1 MTPTRFVRTLRSERF
16 ADLDCA
22 VLEYRSR
29 DGSTDVEPRMT
40 LLEELPLVELVRLAD
55 GPAGGRPTAGPGNP
69 AGDAAFDL
77 RGAFVFANGWQS
89 WSPGWELAP
98 GERMERARF
107 VGRLNVFTDH
117 PGLVPRRGEVLASFL
132 GYLRSGGEYLAL
144 ASLPEG
150 GPPLSFLFRRREG
163 TVSLLAYAEGHR
175 FRAGD
180 LAARILVVRARSW
193 FALKD
198 VLREAYAPYDLFSRL
213 AFLGAPG
220 EPLVP
225 GGYESWYNHYAD
237 IDEGLILADLRNLAG
252 NGNLIDRLYIRP
264 GKPTVF
270 QVDDGWERTVG
281 DWRVNEAR
289 FPRGMKDLAGRI
301 EEAGFIPGL
310 WLAPFLV
317 TRFAPLYR
325 EKPEWLLRDERGRPV
340 AAGWIPAWGHDF
352 YCLDLSIPE
361 VLDYLTGIF
370 DRAVNEWG
378 YRYLKLDFLYA
389 GMLRGSRRN
398 GGPAWIHYRKALE
411 RLTSIRNRKDGK
423 PVAYLGCGAPFEASF
438 EFLPLMRIGA
448 DTREDW
454 DWAQARFLRHPGRPS
469 AWISMKDTI
478 GRALWDGT
486 VFLNDPDVVFCRTR
500 RMRLS
505 ETEKELVALTA
516 RIFASQVMFSDDT
529 ADFEPATEGAFTE
542 RIVELYGRISG
553 REFRPE
559 RVPGLRDV
567 YTARSRDG
575 RSAAVLNLSDSDAV
589 VPGSWPADKA
599 VLARFRSGG
608 GRTVFAPRSISLFD
622 GLEEA

>member
-1 MTPTRFVRTLRSERF
+1 MTPIRFERTLRPESPAGLE
-16 ADLDCA
+16 AV
-22 VLEYRSR
+22 VLEYRAREASP
-29 DGSTDVEPRMT
+29 DPEPPMT
-40 LLEELPLVELVRLAD
+40 VLEELPLVELARLVGGAEAAPPGEDTDCTD
-55 GPAGGRPTAGPGNP
+55 G
-69 AGDAAFDL
+69 AFDL
-77 RGAFVFANGWQS
+77 DRDFILGNGWQS

-98 GERMERARF
+98 GETMERARF

-132 GYLRSGGEYLAL
+132 GYIRSGRDYLAL

-150 GPPLSFLFRRREG
+150 GPPVSFLFRRRKG
-163 TVSLLAYAEGHR
+163 TVSILAYAEGHR

-180 LAARILVVRARSW
+180 PAARILVVRARSW

-198 VLREAYAPYDLFSRL
+198 ALREAYAPYDQFSRL
-213 AFLGAPG
+213 AFLGVPG
-220 EPLVP
+220 ESLVP

-237 IDEGLILADLRNLAG
+237 IDEGLLLADLRNLAG
-252 NGNLIDRLYIRP
+252 NGNLIDHLYIRP

-270 QVDDGWERTVG
+270 QVDDGWERAVG
-281 DWRVNEAR
+281 DWRVNETR
-289 FPRGMKDLAGRI
+289 FPRGMKEMAGRI
-301 EEAGFIPGL
+301 EDAGFIPGI

-317 TRFAPLYR
+317 TRFAPLFR
-325 EKPEWLLRDERGRPV
+325 EKPEWLLRDEGGRPV
-340 AAGWIPAWGHDF
+340 VAGWIPAWGRDF

-361 VLDYLTGIF
+361 VLSHLAGIF
-370 DRAVNEWG
+370 DRVVNEWG

-389 GMLRGSRRN
+389 GMLRGKHRN
-398 GGPAWIHYRKALE
+398 GGAAWVHYRKALE
-411 RLTSIRNRKDGK
+411 RLTSIKNRADGK

-469 AWISMKDTI
+469 AFLSMKDTI

-486 VFLNDPDVVFCRTR
+486 VFLNDPDVVFCRTH

-505 ETEKELVALTA
+505 GTEKELVALTA
-516 RIFASQVMFSDDT
+516 RLFASQVMFSDDT
-529 ADFEPATEGAFTE
+529 ADFEPGTEGAFTE
-542 RIVELYGRISG
+542 RIADLYGRIAG

-567 YTARSRDG
+567 FTARSRDG
-575 RSAAVLNLSDSDAV
+575 RAAAVLNLSDSEAV
-589 VPGSWPADKA
+589 VPGSWPGDKA
-599 VLARFRSGG
+599 VLARFRVEG
-608 GRTVFAPRSISLFD
+608 GRTVFAPHAVSLFD

>member
-40 LLEELPLVELVRLAD
+40 LLEELPLIELVRLAD

-398 GGPAWIHYRKALE
+398 GDPAWIHYRKALE
-411 RLTSIRNRKDGK
+411 RLTSIRNRRNGK

-542 RIVELYGRISG
+542 RIAELYGRISG

-559 RVPGLRDV
+559 RVPGFRDV

-599 VLARFRSGG
+599 VLARFRSEG